1 MHDILALERS
11 TSQNRRSFKQ
21 FFRYFRHF
29 KIFWQRLYL
38 FPEDHRVAEWL
49 TLGGISG
56 CLMIQCPCLS
66 RGSSLRYMNQMM
78 YCYHSREV
86 MSGLI
91 PDSSRGRAQVYWPR
105 QVCQPNW
112 QTATSIMVFSFF
124 CHVIFLEDNALTPLE
139 RELESHLCQTMSWVS
154 DIGSPKA
161 NIFPLQGVDISP
173 LASTRD
179 QLLSMCVYH
188 DTPALTALYISR
200 TIH

>member
-1 MHDILALERS
+1 MVNAGRDLWMS
-11 TSQNRRSFKQ
+11 
-21 FFRYFRHF
+21 YDPMP
-29 KIFWQRLYL
+29 L
-38 FPEDHRVAEWL
+38 FE
-49 TLGGISG
+49 
-56 CLMIQCPCLS
+56 Q
-66 RGSSLRYMNQMM
+66 
-78 YCYHSREV
+78 
-86 MSGLI
+86 GLI
-91 PDSSRGRAQVYWPR
+91 STLHEPNDVLLSQQRSSEWPHPRLKQRQSTGLLAQAGLSTELVDSNFHHG
-105 QVCQPNW
+105 
-112 QTATSIMVFSFF
+112 FLFF

>member
-105 QVCQPNW
+105 QVCNRTGRQQLPSW
-112 QTATSIMVFSFF
+112 FSLFLPCYLPGGQCTHSSRKRARKPSLPDHVLGFRHWKPKGKHFSFARSGHF
-124 CHVIFLEDNALTPLE
+124 STCFHQGPAVKHV
-139 RELESHLCQTMSWVS
+139 
-154 DIGSPKA
+154 
-161 NIFPLQGVDISP
+161 
-173 LASTRD
+173 
-179 QLLSMCVYH
+179 CV
-188 DTPALTALYISR
+188 P
-200 TIH
+200 